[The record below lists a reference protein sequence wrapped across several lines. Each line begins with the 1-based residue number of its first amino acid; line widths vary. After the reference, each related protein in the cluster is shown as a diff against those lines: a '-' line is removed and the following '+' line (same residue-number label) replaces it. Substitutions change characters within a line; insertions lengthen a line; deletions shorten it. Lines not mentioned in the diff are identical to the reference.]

1 MGSKKILLKNKKN
14 NYKLGFTLVEVL
26 TVLVIIGIILAITI
40 PNVSKLMHNENDKKL
55 SALISSALKAS
66 NVYIDTYKKSFV
78 DTYDKYN
85 FKYESLLTTNLVKE
99 EDIHCTGTMQATRKK
114 NNNYTYNAYLMCKDK
129 KGNVI
134 YDNTSDLPEG
144 GVSIFGKFL
153 IDYVVRINNQSGEY
167 YNHQYTKENVYNE
180 YTAYDLERPGT
191 SAGISKFMYSYNNK
205 DWIDLNADS
214 NSGVGSFTLTNT
226 YVGNI
231 YFKAYDLVG
240 NESETIN
247 YQVKIDKIA
256 PSGTV
261 SIQSTDNRY
270 NSLNVKVNLSAT
282 DNEKGSGV
290 SKMCIQES
298 SDVNS
303 CSWENYK
310 TSKNMMLSGSLD
322 GKSRTL
328 YAWYKDSVGNIS
340 NISDESA
347 KASYTTYKEGTEVIY
362 PNGFGAC
369 SVSCGGGLKTNEAV
383 DKYTNKKIPEK
394 NKYESCNNQGC
405 CTSTYISSYGTC
417 SKTCGGGVK
426 QVYRKSNY
434 NNQNCTNSSEKVTC
448 NTQSCSPTLVRI
460 GDALEEGY
468 YVPLN
473 SSQKIKIT
481 NGINYLPEIGTY
493 NNSWVKAQVLTLN
506 SNGTISYGPVIT
518 LKNGSDSCG
527 DSSLRAVRVNDNT
540 FFIAGGSLYRS
551 TRSNSYYGRFCGF
564 TVRVNGT
571 SMSVING
578 NMFQSGQGK
587 FYSVDGIEHFGNS
600 TSVQV
605 NIYRGYSNYDIIDRY
620 TFNTAN
626 GGVTKENST
635 KNPGSYRTYDVEG
648 MAYTPGW
655 DWPLADYMGMGDG
668 TTAHLQYANRTYRRD
683 AGIYISPTGAYGINT
698 PTIPESV
705 YGPSST
711 YGSASAFT
719 HLGVNKII
727 VKTTAATTNCSSWDY
742 ACEWR
747 APRTYKVYLHFL
759 KKVNGTWIREHVI
772 AAPGNG
778 VTTTAYAANAGN
790 FMNGN
795 SNFVYYNII
804 GKGNPNHGLYVI
816 HYN

>member
-434 NNQNCTNSSEKVTC
+434 NNQNCTISNEKVTC
-448 NTQSCSPTLVRI
+448 NTQSCIPLATDKLIASSNMVIDDCNNSYRYSGLNADNYIRFGSSKDLWRAI
-460 GDALEEGY
+460 GVFNVENDKGIIERRVKLMSTYPYGGNWN
-468 YVPLN
+468 PLN
-473 SSQKIKIT
+473 SQYKNNCFEQSDILRDIKYNYDNKVEEKYKGMVEPAVWYVGAENCIATEDIRNWCLKERSSNVGCGSPTYTGEVATIHLSDFGYATTPNMWKVKYDGYYLTDINGVKTYTEDYGIRFKDNWMRETGWSMNVKAYSNAIFIVKRTTSGNGAHITTHSANSVKGNASFSYTTLYLKASIKIT
-481 NGINYLPEIGTY
+481 SGT
-493 NNSWVKAQVLTLN
+493 
-506 SNGTISYGPVIT
+506 G
-518 LKNGSDSCG
+518 
-527 DSSLRAVRVNDNT
+527 
-540 FFIAGGSLYRS
+540 
-551 TRSNSYYGRFCGF
+551 
-564 TVRVNGT
+564 
-571 SMSVING
+571 
-578 NMFQSGQGK
+578 
-587 FYSVDGIEHFGNS
+587 
-600 TSVQV
+600 
-605 NIYRGYSNYDIIDRY
+605 
-620 TFNTAN
+620 
-626 GGVTKENST
+626 TKED
-635 KNPGSYRTYDVEG
+635 P
-648 MAYTPGW
+648 
-655 DWPLADYMGMGDG
+655 
-668 TTAHLQYANRTYRRD
+668 
-683 AGIYISPTGAYGINT
+683 YILS
-698 PTIPESV
+698 E
-705 YGPSST
+705 
-711 YGSASAFT
+711 
-719 HLGVNKII
+719 
-727 VKTTAATTNCSSWDY
+727 
-742 ACEWR
+742 
-747 APRTYKVYLHFL
+747 
-759 KKVNGTWIREHVI
+759 
-772 AAPGNG
+772 
-778 VTTTAYAANAGN
+778 
-790 FMNGN
+790 
-795 SNFVYYNII
+795 
-804 GKGNPNHGLYVI
+804 
-816 HYN
+816 